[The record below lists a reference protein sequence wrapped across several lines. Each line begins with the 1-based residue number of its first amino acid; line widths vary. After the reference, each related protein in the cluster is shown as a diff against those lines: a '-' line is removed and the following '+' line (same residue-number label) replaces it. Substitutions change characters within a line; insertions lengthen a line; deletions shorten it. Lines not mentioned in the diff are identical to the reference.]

1 MRQIIA
7 AAIVLLM
14 LLFLPP
20 WLRAE
25 ENTPETDAAL
35 QPLQTEQPNPASG
48 AGSDAAHTCKR
59 QKTFFIN
66 LPDGGG
72 VPARRGAGRDARHL

>member
-7 AAIVLLM
+7 AGLLLLL

-25 ENTPETDAAL
+25 EPSPEDNAA
-35 QPLQTEQPNPASG
+35 PRSLQTEQTAQESG
-48 AGSDAAHTCKR
+48 AGSDAAHTLR
-59 QKTFFIN
+59 
-66 LPDGGG
+66 LWDGST
-72 VPARRGAGRDARHL
+72 VRTLTAA